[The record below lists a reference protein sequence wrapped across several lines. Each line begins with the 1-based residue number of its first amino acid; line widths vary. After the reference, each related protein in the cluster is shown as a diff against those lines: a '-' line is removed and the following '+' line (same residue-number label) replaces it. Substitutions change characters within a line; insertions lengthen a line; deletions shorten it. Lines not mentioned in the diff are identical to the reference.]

1 MKIKKIDVDHCC
13 HISELKIQ
21 NIVSSRVLV
30 GIDGFTDLKTV
41 GIYSYMYDSI
51 TFLVIKLEQITKTPV
66 YSHSR
71 LLYYII
77 NILVIG

>member
-41 GIYSYMYDSI
+41 GIYSHMYDSI